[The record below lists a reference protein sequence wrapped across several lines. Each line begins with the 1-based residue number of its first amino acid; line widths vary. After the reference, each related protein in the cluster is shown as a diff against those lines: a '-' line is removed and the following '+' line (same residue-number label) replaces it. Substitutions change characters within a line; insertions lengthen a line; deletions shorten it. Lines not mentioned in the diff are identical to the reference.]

1 MDDIKVIQTEP
12 VLSKNEY
19 IALELTRSWAL
30 GLPNRRS
37 LSMFDIIKAYEYGLK
52 QLEKEQ

>member
-1 MDDIKVIQTEP
+1 MDEIKVTQTEP

-30 GLPNRRS
+30 GLPNRHS
-37 LSMFDIIKAYEYGLK
+37 LSMFDIVKAYNTVLDS
-52 QLEKEQ
+52 